1 MDRRWWKEAVVYQIY
16 PRSFM
21 DSDGDGVGD
30 LQGIILKLDYL
41 RELGIDVIWLSPIY
55 KSPNDD
61 NGYDISDYRDIM
73 DEFGTMK
80 DFDELLHEAHQRD
93 IKIIVD
99 LVVNHSSDEHAWFVE
114 AKKSKDNPYRDYY
127 MWRPGKEDGSEP
139 NNWGSRFGGSAWEY
153 EESTDEYYLHIY
165 SKKQPDLNWENPV
178 LRREVYDLMTFWL
191 DKGVDGF
198 RMDVINM
205 LSKTEGLPDAQIK
218 EGFRYGDGVPFFCDG
233 PKIHDYLQEMN
244 REVLSKYDIMTVGET
259 LGVNLEQAKLYTGAN
274 RGELNMVFHF
284 EHVFL
289 GDGKLGKW
297 SPEPWKLTELKT
309 ILSRWQYGLHGDGW
323 NSLYWSN
330 HDQPRAVSRFGND
343 SAEYRVISA
352 KMLATCL
359 HMLQGTP
366 YIYQGEEIGM
376 TNVRFEHISDYRDIQ
391 TVNAYRDFVG
401 DGELT
406 PEQMMASI
414 HARSR
419 DNGRTP
425 VQWSAADHAGFTEG
439 TPWIGVNKNY
449 TEINVEEARQDPD
462 SIYHYY
468 RKLLQL
474 RKKHNVIVYGD
485 YDVLLEDSE
494 QIYAFTRT
502 LGEERLVVICNFSD
516 QSPVFELPEHIQY
529 EGTEL
534 LISNYDSNVKE
545 ELASLVL
552 RPYEALVYRLV

>member
-21 DSDGDGVGD
+21 DSNGDGVGD
-30 LQGIILKLDYL
+30 LRGITLKLDYL

-80 DFDELLHEAHQRD
+80 DFDELLHEAHLRG

-99 LVVNHSSDEHAWFVE
+99 LVVNHSSDEHPWFIE

-153 EESTDEYYLHIY
+153 DESTGEYYLHIY

-178 LRREVYDLMTFWL
+178 VRGEVYDLMKFWL

-218 EGFRYGDGVPFFCDG
+218 DGFRYGDGVPLYCDG

-352 KMLATCL
+352 KMVATCL

-376 TNVRFEHISDYRDIQ
+376 TNVKFEHISDYRDIQ
-391 TVNAYRDFVG
+391 TLNAYRDFVG
-401 DGELT
+401 AGELT

-439 TPWIGVNKNY
+439 TPWIGVNANY
-449 TEINVEEARQDPD
+449 TEINVENARKDPN

-502 LGEERLVVICNFSD
+502 LGEERLLVICNFSD
-516 QSPVFELPEHIQY
+516 QSPVFELPQHIQY
-529 EGTEL
+529 GGTEL
-534 LISNYDSNVKE
+534 LISNYDSEVSE
-545 ELASLVL
+545 EIASLVL
-552 RPYEALVYRLV
+552 RPYEARVYRLV